1 MKKIVF
7 LLCVLSATAS
17 FAQYS
22 LGGGSRSNQPQVYE
36 FQSNPAHAG
45 YAPLAAEQSIL
56 SANTYGLAQGERRA
70 SDFPQPEAASLGDV
84 ARELKKQR
92 ASLLKKSHVVW
103 VNQ

>member
-1 MKKIVF
+1 MKKIVL
-7 LLCVLSATAS
+7 LLCVLSATAA

-22 LGGGSRSNQPQVYE
+22 LSGGSRSNQPQVYE

-56 SANTYGLAQGERRA
+56 SANSYNSAQGERRA
-70 SDFPQPEAASLGDV
+70 YDFPQPEDASIGDV
-84 ARELKKQR
+84 DREMRKQH
-92 ASLLKKSHVVW
+92 AALLKKSHIVW

>member
-1 MKKIVF
+1 MKKILF
-7 LLCVLSATAS
+7 LLCVLSATAA

-22 LGGGSRSNQPQVYE
+22 ISGGSRSNQPQIYD

-45 YAPLAAEQSIL
+45 YAPMGTELSIL
-56 SANTYGLAQGERRA
+56 SANTYNSAQGERRP

-84 ARELKKQR
+84 ARELRRQH
-92 ASLLKKSHVVW
+92 AALLKKSHIVW